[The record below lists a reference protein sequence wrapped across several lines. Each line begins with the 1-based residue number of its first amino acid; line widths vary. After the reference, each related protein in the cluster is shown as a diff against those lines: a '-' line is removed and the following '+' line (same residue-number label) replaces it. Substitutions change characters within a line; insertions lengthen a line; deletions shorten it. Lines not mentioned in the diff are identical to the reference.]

1 MRQKYYSYSIIIG
14 MLISIMITFNG
25 VLSSNLGNNQAI
37 FFIHII
43 GITTILTFMFLKK
56 IKWNSIKN
64 VPKYLL
70 IPGMIGVVMV
80 TLNNLTVNNIGLSL
94 TVACGVF
101 GQMLFSSIVDHFG
114 LFGNEVYKFNKNQVL
129 GYSVIIIGIFIMVVL

>member
-1 MRQKYYSYSIIIG
+1 MKQKYYSYSIIIG
-14 MLISIMITFNG
+14 MLISVMITFNG
-25 VLSSNLGNNQAI
+25 VLSSDLGNSQAI

-70 IPGMIGVVMV
+70 MPGMIGVVMV

-114 LFGNEVYKFNKNQVL
+114 LFGNDVYKFNKNQVL
-129 GYSVIIIGIFIMVVL
+129 GYSVIVIGIFLMVVL

>member
-1 MRQKYYSYSIIIG
+1 MKQKYYSYSIIIG
-14 MLISIMITFNG
+14 ILISVMITFNG
-25 VLSSNLGNNQAI
+25 VLAANLGNSQAI

-43 GITTILTFMFLKK
+43 GIITIVTFMMIKK
-56 IKWNSIKN
+56 IKWSSIKS

-70 IPGMIGVVMV
+70 MPGMIGVVMV
-80 TLNNLTVNNIGLSL
+80 TMNNLTVNNIGLSL

-114 LFGNEVYKFNKNQVL
+114 LFGNEVYKFKKNQIV
-129 GYSVIIIGIFIMVVL
+129 GYSVIVIGIFLMVIL

>member
-1 MRQKYYSYSIIIG
+1 MKQKYYSYSIIIG
-14 MLISIMITFNG
+14 ILISIMITFNG
-25 VLSSNLGNNQAI
+25 ILSSKLGNSQAI
-37 FFIHII
+37 LFIHII
-43 GITTILTFMFLKK
+43 GIITIVTFMK
-56 IKWNSIKN
+56 IKKTKLNSIKN

-70 IPGMIGVVMV
+70 FPGMIGVVMV
-80 TLNNLTVNNIGLSL
+80 TMNNLTVNNIGLSL

-129 GYSVIIIGIFIMVVL
+129 GYSVIMLGIFVMVVL

>member
-1 MRQKYYSYSIIIG
+1 MKQKYYSYSIIIG
-14 MLISIMITFNG
+14 IMISVMITFNG
-25 VLSSNLGNNQAI
+25 ILSSNLGNSQAI
-37 FFIHII
+37 FFIHIM
-43 GITTILTFMFLKK
+43 GIITILTFMFLKK

-80 TLNNLTVNNIGLSL
+80 TINNLTVNNIGLSL

-114 LFGNEVYKFNKNQVL
+114 LFGNDVYKFNKNQVL
-129 GYSVIIIGIFIMVVL
+129 GYSVIVIGIFLMVVL

>member
-25 VLSSNLGNNQAI
+25 VLSSNLGNSQAI

-70 IPGMIGVVMV
+70 MPGMIGVVMV
-80 TLNNLTVNNIGLSL
+80 TLNNLTVNSIGLSL

-114 LFGNEVYKFNKNQVL
+114 LFGNEVYKFNKNQIL

>member
-25 VLSSNLGNNQAI
+25 TLSSNLGNSQAI

-43 GITTILTFMFLKK
+43 GVITIVTFMLIKK
-56 IKWNSIKN
+56 IKWNSIKS

-80 TLNNLTVNNIGLSL
+80 TLNNLTVNNLGLSL
-94 TVACGVF
+94 TVACGIF

-129 GYSVIIIGIFIMVVL
+129 GYSIIIFGIFVMVVL

>member
-1 MRQKYYSYSIIIG
+1 
-14 MLISIMITFNG
+14 MLISVMITFNG